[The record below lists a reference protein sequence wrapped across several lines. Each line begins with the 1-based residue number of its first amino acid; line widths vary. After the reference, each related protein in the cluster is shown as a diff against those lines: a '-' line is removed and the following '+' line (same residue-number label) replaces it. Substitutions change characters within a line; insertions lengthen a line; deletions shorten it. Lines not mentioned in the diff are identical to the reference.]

1 VDAAEPM
8 RATKRQRGS
17 GQRVRRQYVPWP
29 GNAMNVRLRAWRWP
43 LAIAAVVV
51 VVDQLTKHWALNAL
65 DNGRIIDLVG
75 SLRLNLAFN
84 TGMAFSQGEG
94 IGPLVPVLA
103 ITVVAALLMAVGHSS
118 SRWFTL
124 GVGLIV
130 GGSLSNV
137 LDRVVRGGDGLL
149 QGAVV
154 DFIDVQWWPV
164 FNLADAAIV
173 VGAAL
178 LLLTTLRAS

>member
-1 VDAAEPM
+1 MND
-8 RATKRQRGS
+8 
-17 GQRVRRQYVPWP
+17 RVR
-29 GNAMNVRLRAWRWP
+29 ALRWP

-65 DNGRIIDLVG
+65 DNGRVVDLVG
-75 SLRLNLAFN
+75 SLRFNLAFN

-94 IGPLVPVLA
+94 VGRIVPILA
-103 ITVVAALLMAVGHSS
+103 ISVVAALLMAVGRSS
-118 SRWFTL
+118 SRWFSV

-137 LDRVVRGGDGLL
+137 IDRLFRGDGWFD
-149 QGAVV
+149 GAVV

-164 FNLADAAIV
+164 FNIADAAIV
-173 VGAAL
+173 VGAVL
-178 LLLTTLRAS
+178 LLITSLRAP